1 MKKFNNKGLTLLELI
16 IAMSIL
22 TSVMFIGY
30 NIFNKYSTLMHTQVN
45 INKGQLN
52 MNTINEYLTKDLEQT
67 TSIELK
73 IDGVVVAD
81 TKVDVEQKSTDKVL
95 ESAKQ
100 KIEDRLSANNN
111 FNYEY
116 KLRFNDESKF
126 SIYKVNI
133 EKNNK
138 AIKYTVSLTDKN
150 GTKVDFINKELLRE
164 KEVPFYIMGDD
175 PYKVS
180 MGYSDKKNK
189 FNLHEFEVT
198 SRIKQDLVAGEVMP
212 QPPTE
217 PDASEPS
224 AKPDTPQSPT
234 EPDSTKPPTDDNLSN
249 KVNGDLIFEVSNIV
263 QGTNSNQRTITQIV
277 KSNKDNEEVV
287 LKEQI
292 AKDVG
297 DNNIKET
304 QCYMF
309 INKEKKFISL
319 FMQPGISQFSI
330 YQNQIDKDIS
340 KISKIRVFLDDNIS
354 LVRSDG
360 LSFLKVN
367 DYYEATLNHFE
378 VNTNM
383 YFDFSNIEKSDV
395 KNGKVYIEL
404 IEE

>member
-22 TSVMFIGY
+22 TSVMFVGY
-30 NIFNKYSTLMHTQVN
+30 NIFNKYSTLIHTQVN

-100 KIEDRLSANNN
+100 KIEDRLNENNN

-116 KLRFNDESKF
+116 KLRFNDEGKF

-138 AIKYTVSLTDKN
+138 AMKYAVSLTDKN

-164 KEVPFYIMGDD
+164 KEVPFYIIGDD

-180 MGYSDKKNK
+180 MSYSDKKNK
-189 FNLHEFEVT
+189 FKLHEFEVT
-198 SRIKQDLVAGEVMP
+198 SRIKQDLVSGEVMP

-217 PDASEPS
+217 PDVSEPS
-224 AKPDTPQSPT
+224 VKPDTPQSPT

-249 KVNGDLIFEVSNIV
+249 QVNGDLIFELTKLN
-263 QGTNSNQRTITQIV
+263 QTQNSGEYYWKKEV
-277 KSNKDNEEVV
+277 KYNMLDKATSS
-287 LKEQI
+287 
-292 AKDVG
+292 
-297 DNNIKET
+297 ET
-304 QCYMF
+304 QT
-309 INKEKKFISL
+309 NKHNGYSENFNILLKNDSN
-319 FMQPGISQFSI
+319 SSI
-330 YQNQIDKDIS
+330 ESHIGGQAQTTIYDSRIKNIIGMKIKLDGDI
-340 KISKIRVFLDDNIS
+340 KITNFNFPNYGSMNLNDTQKVYEFK
-354 LVRSDG
+354 G
-360 LSFLKVN
+360 LSKQQHN
-367 DYYEATLNHFE
+367 ING
-378 VNTNM
+378 
-383 YFDFSNIEKSDV
+383 NIEISSNGSVGAKSR
-395 KNGKVYIEL
+395 L
-404 IEE
+404 IIDFIYEG